1 MKKART
7 ETGMGRKREAK
18 GPKFVSYFWPVIEAL
33 KSLGGSARPAE
44 VREKIAAKLGISDA
58 AQAETLPSG
67 FPRFDNK
74 VAWARRIVG
83 QND

>member
-1 MKKART
+1 
-7 ETGMGRKREAK
+7 MGRKPEAK